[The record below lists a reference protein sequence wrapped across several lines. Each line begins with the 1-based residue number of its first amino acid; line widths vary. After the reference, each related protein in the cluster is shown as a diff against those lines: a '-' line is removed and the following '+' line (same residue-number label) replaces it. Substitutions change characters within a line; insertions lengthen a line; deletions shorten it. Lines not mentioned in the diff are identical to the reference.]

1 MTDDTACAAAYAP
14 LVRERSKQ
22 MTGTSST
29 PTGVTPAG
37 YVPNFVRNAGSHAE
51 LEPASSMTA
60 DVPPIAPELVTRV
73 LTLEAANE
81 ARRVIADARRRL
93 AEIAARASQTSPVH
107 HPGETPGVRE
117 PPSKLEAV
125 AARRTPPT
133 LRAQRPAGA
142 LTLQD
147 PPRAASGPA
156 GSTGLSR
163 EYEWEQAVKAPFE
176 RLPAAPPGPARTPAG
191 TPDAARPAGTPRT
204 GLSREYEWE
213 LAVKAPFQVAPQK
226 GPIGVLE
233 SLKSAA
239 FPSPNPMPD
248 QRRSERR

>member
-1 MTDDTACAAAYAP
+1 MSGP
-14 LVRERSKQ
+14 
-22 MTGTSST
+22 SST

-37 YVPNFVRNAGSHAE
+37 YVPNFARTDGSHAE
-51 LEPASSMTA
+51 PAPTPAA
-60 DVPPIAPELVTRV
+60 DASRIAPEVATRV

-93 AEIAARASQTSPVH
+93 ADIAARASQTSLVR
-107 HPGETPGVRE
+107 HPGETPPVRE
-117 PPSKLEAV
+117 PAPKLEAV

-133 LRAQRPAGA
+133 LRAQPRPAGV
-142 LTLQD
+142 LTPQD
-147 PPRAASGPA
+147 PPRPASPA

-176 RLPAAPPGPARTPAG
+176 RPPAAPPAPARSPAETPE
-191 TPDAARPAGTPRT
+191 AARPAST
-204 GLSREYEWE
+204 REYEWE
-213 LAVKAPFQVAPQK
+213 LTVKAPFQAAPPK

-233 SLKSAA
+233 SLRSAA
-239 FPSPNPMPD
+239 FPSPTPMPD